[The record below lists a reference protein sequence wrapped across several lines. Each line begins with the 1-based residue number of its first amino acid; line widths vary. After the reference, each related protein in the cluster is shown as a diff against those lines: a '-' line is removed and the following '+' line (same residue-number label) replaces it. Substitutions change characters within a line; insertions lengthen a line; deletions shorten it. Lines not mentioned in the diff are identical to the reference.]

1 MATPQLKVKGILI
14 DPKARSITEVSF
26 PKKDYRKI
34 NDLLECSCFTCFG
47 MPNGDTAFVDDEGL
61 IKGDEHL
68 EKVGCYRF
76 TWADQ
81 SHLAGKT
88 LIVNTDDE
96 GESADCVSKIED
108 LEKEVVWVP
117 TPTTKQL
124 DDLLKIEVIPMD
136 TATIIRRTLG

>member
-1 MATPQLKVKGILI
+1 MKSVRGILI
-14 DPKARSITEVSF
+14 DPKARSITEVSL

-34 NDLLECSCFTCFG
+34 NDLLECRCFTCFG

-76 TWADQ
+76 TWGTQ

-88 LIVNTDDE
+88 LLLGTDEE
-96 GESADCVSKIED
+96 GESDDCISEIKE

-117 TPTTKQL
+117 TPTTQQL
-124 DDLLKIEVIPMD
+124 DDLLKVEFIPLD
-136 TATIIRRTLG
+136 EAAIIRRTLG